1 MKAIFV
7 HLSGSK
13 RGKTDSFINQKISI
27 GTDSSCNLRFEQSID
42 KSTSTFHAE
51 ICLEKCDYILKDL
64 DSSRGTLV
72 NNILVKE
79 VVLHDGDLIEYG
91 EDGPRV
97 RFRIKTEE
105 GDVCKPFREI
115 LADSMD
121 LAREPYRGR
130 RLTTAMAFF
139 KSLLIEAFTQSSLG
153 FKLISFF
160 ILLVILCGIGTLF
173 YVGYSKITT
182 TTKRL
187 EILEFE
193 RTIAEKII
201 RNFSKGVCLIQGSF
215 SLIDK
220 TGEPLTIRRNGRLLT
235 NDYTGTGFLVSK
247 DGKILTNRH
256 IAEPWWGKQEYFISI
271 EQGLKPRF
279 EEFRAFFPNV
289 EKPFPLKVE
298 KVSED
303 SDVALLSF
311 NPEGHDIPI
320 LELDLS
326 GTDAIEGE
334 PVVLLGYPAG
344 LSGIYAKTDPSVSK
358 EIAKLPFIKAAQ
370 EISNRG
376 LIRPLTTQGHL
387 SDVLNERIIYDAQ
400 TTVGGSGGPL
410 FNNKGKVIAVNYG
423 IFRGFRGANL
433 GVPIKYALELLE
445 DEKR

>member
-72 NNILVKE
+72 NNRLVKE

-289 EKPFPLKVE
+289 EKSFPLKVE

-334 PVVLLGYPAG
+334 PVVL
-344 LSGIYAKTDPSVSK
+344 
-358 EIAKLPFIKAAQ
+358 
-370 EISNRG
+370 
-376 LIRPLTTQGHL
+376 
-387 SDVLNERIIYDAQ
+387 
-400 TTVGGSGGPL
+400 
-410 FNNKGKVIAVNYG
+410 
-423 IFRGFRGANL
+423 
-433 GVPIKYALELLE
+433 
-445 DEKR
+445 